1 MCHRIFHLFF
11 KFYLSHLQFM
21 GFMTSSLGS
30 DWYRENQWALPR
42 IFRCSALAPRAAAAA
57 GPGGGA
63 AAAGA
68 GAGGRARGRGGA
80 AGQVREDAAAGTGAQ
95 VTRPTSARW
104 CVVMLCLTR
113 LRNRPAHLAPRT
125 NSVPSQ
131 LPWFEDDV
139 PQTPIDWYSMFYF
152 YYYYIQDWSPSAV
165 LYSDKYK
172 ILLSWNQETGRL

>member
-1 MCHRIFHLFF
+1 
-11 KFYLSHLQFM
+11 M

-80 AGQVREDAAAGTGAQ
+80 AGQVREDAAAVTGTQ
-95 VTRPTSARW
+95 VTRTPL
-104 CVVMLCLTR
+104 CQVVCSNAVSHQAPQQTCPPGPQDQQCSESTAMVWRRRSSDIHSLIFYVLLLLLLHLR
-113 LRNRPAHLAPRT
+113 LKPLSSTIQWQIQNIAKLK
-125 NSVPSQ
+125 SG
-131 LPWFEDDV
+131 
-139 PQTPIDWYSMFYF
+139 DWT
-152 YYYYIQDWSPSAV
+152 AV
-165 LYSDKYK
+165 DLFDR
-172 ILLSWNQETGRL
+172 E